1 MANQRDLIFD
11 SVSALEAEIGVPSG
25 FLERLGTEGDDW
37 SFVIKVHAL
46 AEAAVTH
53 LLTAALGDEDSRDRF
68 ASLPMG
74 SRRGRLALAAQHRLM
89 DDGRVTFFRALGRIR
104 NWFVHDVR
112 SVGLR
117 IEDFA
122 QSLDADERIEFW
134 RDLMRGHT
142 IEPVI
147 VENNER
153 KVPTEEFVASNP
165 RFTVW
170 ISAMSALSLLYR
182 TKTSDPATREKLF
195 TFLSTLTQ
203 LRQPIT
209 PDEDIRQEP
218 SL

>member
-1 MANQRDLIFD
+1 MT
-11 SVSALEAEIGVPSG
+11 VSHLCQWVH
-25 FLERLGTEGDDW
+25 EG
-37 SFVIKVHAL
+37 
-46 AEAAVTH
+46 AV
-53 LLTAALGDEDSRDRF
+53 
-68 ASLPMG
+68 
-74 SRRGRLALAAQHRLM
+74 
-89 DDGRVTFFRALGRIR
+89 
-104 NWFVHDVR
+104 
-112 SVGLR
+112 R